1 MIDVIPA
8 ILEATMEGVQEKLDR
23 FRGLPARVVHL
34 DIMDGVFV
42 PAQSSFLPG
51 DLDELSSDAEFE
63 LHLMVED
70 PETVADSWARRPSVH
85 RVLVHAEV
93 THDAKRLAQAIQK
106 MNKEVG
112 MVLNIGTSLSRL
124 QESLPF
130 AQAVQCMGIRDVG
143 AQAQAFD
150 ASVLPVIR
158 ELRRVSPV
166 PISVDGGVN
175 DESALELVRAGA
187 SRLVV
192 GSYLLKA
199 KTSEEMQTR
208 FRWLQGLDS

>member
-1 MIDVIPA
+1 MIDVLPA
-8 ILEATMEGVQEKLDR
+8 ILEETIEGAQEKLDR
-23 FRGLPARVVHL
+23 FRGLSRLIHL

-42 PAQSSFLPG
+42 RGKSIFLPG
-51 DLDELSSDAEFE
+51 DLDQLTTDAEFE

-70 PETVADSWARRPSVH
+70 PEKVADSWARRSRVH
-85 RVLVHAEV
+85 RVLVHTEA
-93 THDAKRLAQAIQK
+93 THDVIRLAQAIQA

-112 MVLNIGTSLSRL
+112 LVLNIGTSLSRL

-130 AQAVQCMGIRDVG
+130 IQVVQCMGIRGVG
-143 AQAQAFD
+143 SQARSFD
-150 ASVLPVIR
+150 PGALPVIR
-158 ELRRVSPV
+158 ELRRVCAI
-166 PISVDGGVN
+166 PISVDGGVD

-192 GSYLLKA
+192 GSYLLEA
-199 KTSEEMQTR
+199 ETPEEMQTR